1 MDEAVPHSIRHR
13 RAFLKLLAAAGVTSA
28 GGYLLSEYS
37 PWLDYDAYAA
47 RNRSPIEKGPETQ
60 VQMLELVRY
69 ATLAANGHNTQ
80 PWKFSVKKDSIAI
93 YPDAHRRLKIVDPED
108 RELWISLG
116 CALENMLVAAQ
127 AVGYSA
133 DVVYPEKVNYI
144 QLYFYAQRPKPT
156 PLFGAILPRQNNR
169 SEYDGQE
176 LSANEFE
183 SIQTV
188 VTEPGVTF
196 VYMLTPQ
203 EIDTAAEYVYQGTL
217 SQYEQREFVDELVSW
232 LRFNRKEAISSLDG
246 LFTPCTG
253 NIEVPRWVG
262 ELVMSA
268 LEPQKQAD
276 NDTRLLRSS
285 SGVVVIASDGDDIGS
300 WIRTGQVYERLAL
313 KMTSMDIQSAFL
325 NQPVE
330 VPALRGEF
338 QQAIGL
344 TAYRPQLLLRF
355 GHANPMPFSLRRSVE
370 QVILKTEV

>member
-13 RAFLKLLAAAGVTSA
+13 RAFLKLLAAAGITSA

-144 QLYFYAQRPKPT
+144 QLYFYPQRPKPT

-176 LSANEFE
+176 LSANELE

-203 EIDTAAEYVYQGTL
+203 EMDTAAEYVYQGTL

-232 LRFNRKEAISSLDG
+232 MRFNRKEAISSLDG

-262 ELVMSA
+262 ELVMST
-268 LEPQKQAD
+268 LEPQEQAD

-325 NQPVE
+325 NQPIE